1 MEVQSKPGPMVGGQF
16 ERMVGL
22 VKQCLYKGTGK
33 VKLLKQ
39 ELEEVILDTEIN
51 LNNRLLMYINDHIQF
66 PILTP
71 NILIYGQPITVPEE
85 QVDDDDKI
93 IKRQ

>member
-1 MEVQSKPGPMVGGQF
+1 
-16 ERMVGL
+16 MVGL
-22 VKQCLYKGTGK
+22 VKQCLYEPSGRA
-33 VKLLKQ
+33 KLTKQ
-39 ELEEVILDTEIN
+39 ELEEVIQDTEIN

>member
-1 MEVQSKPGPMVGGQF
+1 ML
-16 ERMVGL
+16 GL
-22 VKQCLYKGTGK
+22 VKQCLYKASGRT
-33 VKLLKQ
+33 KLTKQ

-71 NILIYGQPITVPEE
+71 NILIHGQPITVPEE